1 MNGLVVTPNALTAG
15 ITGLIVAFS
24 PACTE
29 GKAITLALY
38 EARADVHYRTANVR
52 TPINVPVRTLVGD
65 PVVDFY
71 QPRTEL
77 GRKLIDLRRAYI
89 LGGGKLLSW
98 DEVAEEVR
106 ERRGGV
112 SDA

>member
-15 ITGLIVAFS
+15 MTGLIVALS

-29 GKAITLALY
+29 DKAMTVASY
-38 EARADVHYRTANVR
+38 EARADVHYCTANVN
-52 TPINVPVRTLVGD
+52 TPIKVPERTLVGD
-65 PVVDFY
+65 PLVDFY

-77 GRKLIDLRRAYI
+77 GRKLIELRRAYI

-98 DEVAEEVR
+98 DEVSEEVR